1 MKEKNINNKKKMNN
15 MSKKMKRDKGI
26 TLVALIITV
35 VVMLI
40 LAGVAIAAIVDGEG
54 LFSKTRQAAESYE
67 NAATNEATIL
77 NSLTD
82 IMDEYMATKYVD
94 WAFSESGLLKVI
106 DEYGNLYVS
115 EQAIMYEKSPYTN
128 TGIKLV
134 KVNDNIKVSK
144 LISSSYYGIDG
155 YIMDNTGKLYFF
167 NEESNKCELLFNG
180 KEFYLDQYYIY
191 SAGLHILA
199 KDGYIYDV
207 VGSSIELNKE
217 VEGIKFK
224 EIKFGYGLSIDNK
237 IYSINYGTLCSADY
251 EVAVLGNDF
260 FIDVNNDV
268 YEIAFAPD
276 KLSDGNTKFEKI
288 FYFENDNK
296 DYVIAQNGYVYEV
309 FARAVNLIVP
319 EDYKHIKGIVGDE
332 EAILDTGYFYDN
344 TEKNEILENMN
355 IKIKKILYDE
365 GWYILFID
373 ENNDLYFLGDDI
385 NGELTCIKMNDD
397 IKVKEFI
404 SGNLNDGIYILGTDN
419 KVYSIFDVGTENFEF
434 EITLCSE
441 DKVMNHITSPF
452 YKFPGFF
459 GITKNGEIC
468 YSLTFKIIS

>member
-1 MKEKNINNKKKMNN
+1 MQKYKLKIDKKQEKQA
-15 MSKKMKRDKGI
+15 GI
-26 TLVALIITV
+26 TLVALVITV

-115 EQAIMYEKSPYTN
+115 EQAIEGGTSPYTN

-144 LISSSYYGIDG
+144 FISDSYYGVEG

-180 KEFYLDQYYIY
+180 KEFNSEQYYIGY
-191 SAGLHILA
+191 KGVRILA
-199 KDGYIYDV
+199 KDGYLYNIDE
-207 VGSSIELNKE
+207 SSLELNKE

-224 EIKFGYGLSIDNK
+224 EIAFSYGLSVDNK
-237 IYSINYGTLCSADY
+237 VYFFDNGSIYSGDY
-251 EVAVLGNDF
+251 EVLDFISGF
-260 FIDVNNDV
+260 FIDVNRDV
-268 YEIAFAPD
+268 YSHSPSTPNRE
-276 KLSDGNTKFEKI
+276 SDGNTKFEK
-288 FYFENDNK
+288 FFEDEFGRT
-296 DYVIAQNGYVYEV
+296 YVIS
-309 FARAVNLIVP
+309 VNDYLYKISFDGTELIAPV
-319 EDYKHIKGIVGDE
+319 DYKHIKGIVGDG

-344 TEKNEILENMN
+344 TEKNEILESMN

-365 GWYILFID
+365 GGYILFID

-404 SGNLNDGIYILGTDN
+404 VGNLSDGIYFLGTDN
-419 KVYSIFDVGTENFEF
+419 KVYSISIGGTEAPKF
-434 EITLCSE
+434 EITPCSD
-441 DKVMNHITSPF
+441 DKVMNYITSPF
-452 YKFPGFF
+452 DGFHGFF

-468 YSLTFKIIS
+468 YSLKYEAIIN

>member
-1 MKEKNINNKKKMNN
+1 MKVKNMNNKKKMNN
-15 MSKKMKRDKGI
+15 MRKKLKRNKGI
-26 TLVALIITV
+26 TLIALIITV

-115 EQAIMYEKSPYTN
+115 EQAIEYGESPYTN

-144 LISSSYYGIDG
+144 FIGELIMED
-155 YIMDNTGKLYFF
+155 TGKIYSF

-180 KEFYLDQYYIY
+180 KEFDSEQYHIDPY
-191 SAGLHILA
+191 GLHILA

-224 EIKFGYGLSIDNK
+224 EIKYGEGLSIDNK
-237 IYSINYGTLCSADY
+237 IYNLRYGTLYSGDY
-251 EVAVLGNDF
+251 EVLDF
-260 FIDVNNDV
+260 SDYYFIDVNNDL
-268 YEIAFAPD
+268 YDKHPTPT

-309 FARAVNLIVP
+309 FPRAVNLIVP

-332 EAILDTGYFYDN
+332 EVVLDTGYFYNN

-385 NGELTCIKMNDD
+385 INGELCCIKMNDD

-404 SGNLNDGIYILGTDN
+404 SGDLNDGIYILGTDN
-419 KVYSIFDVGTENFEF
+419 KVYSIFGVGTENFEF

-441 DKVMNHITSPF
+441 DKVMNYITSPF
-452 YKFPGFF
+452 HALPGFF

-468 YSLTFKIIS
+468 YSLTFKTIS